1 MQFSLKRDAKR
12 IALVVLGSI
21 LYAFNVKTFIDPVG
35 MYPGGFGGLSLLL
48 QAIFEKFLN
57 LQVPY
62 SVFNLLLNSVPV
74 VISFKFIGKKF
85 TLLSCLAVV
94 LMSVLVDLMPG
105 MDIGTTDPLLLSIF
119 GGLLGGVGISL
130 CLLAEATSGGMDFV
144 SIYLSE
150 RHGKDSFNLTM
161 GLNVI
166 ILAIAGMLF
175 GWEKALYSIIFQF
188 VCTQVLHALYKRYQQ
203 NTLFIITDH
212 PDMVCKVISDIAHH
226 GATIFKGFGPYEQ
239 KERSMVYSVV
249 AADEVSKVVTGV
261 HAVDPKAFVN
271 TLKTESLAGR
281 FYRKPND

>member
-1 MQFSLKRDAKR
+1 MKFSLKRDLKR
-12 IALVVLGSI
+12 VALVVLGSI
-21 LYAFNVKTFIDPVG
+21 LYAFNVNTFINPVG

-48 QAIFEKFLN
+48 QAIFERFMGMH
-57 LQVPY
+57 VPY

-94 LMSVLVDLMPG
+94 LMSVLVDVMPG
-105 MDIGTTDPLLLSIF
+105 MTIAAGDPLLLSIF
-119 GGLLGGVGISL
+119 GGLLGGLGISL

-188 VCTQVLHALYKRYQQ
+188 VCTQVLHVLYKRYQQ
-203 NTLFIITDH
+203 NTLFIVTDH
-212 PDMVCKVISDIAHH
+212 PEMVCGVISDITHH
-226 GATIFKGFGPYEQ
+226 GATIFKGVGPYEQ

-249 AADEVSKVVTGV
+249 SADEVSKVVTGV
-261 HAVDPKAFVN
+261 RASDPKAFVN
-271 TLKTESLAGR
+271 TLKTESLSGR
-281 FYRKPND
+281 FYRKAND